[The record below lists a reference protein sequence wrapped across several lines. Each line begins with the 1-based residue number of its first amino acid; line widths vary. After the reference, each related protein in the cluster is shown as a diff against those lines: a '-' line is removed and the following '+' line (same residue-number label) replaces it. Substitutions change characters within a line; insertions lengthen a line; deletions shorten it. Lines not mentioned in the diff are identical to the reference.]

1 MDLSRPP
8 ADAKSAKAQPAKPP
22 ASTNILDVVT
32 DTVRPEI
39 WKNHGG
45 KSEIYMVGNK
55 VTIKAPA
62 SVHAL
67 LDGPKVYNPNKMDS
81 YVNYGG

>member
-1 MDLSRPP
+1 MQ
-8 ADAKSAKAQPAKPP
+8 AAKPKP
-22 ASTNILDVVT
+22 APRPGSTNILELIT

-39 WKNHGG
+39 WVNHGG
-45 KSEIYMVGNK
+45 KSEVYAVGNQ

-67 LDGPKVYNPNKMDS
+67 LDGPKVYNPNKVNS
-81 YVNYGG
+81 YVQYGQ